1 MMMPAM
7 GREYPPDY
15 TGLSNAKRRKRKSI
29 VVLKIFSRKEAQKN
43 VKMKSYDGWIRK
55 VRLSGG

>member
-1 MMMPAM
+1 M

-43 VKMKSYDGWIRK
+43 VKMKSDDGWIRK